1 MNEASPFE
9 NLYQEELYLIPSR
22 VIIVLGTEWETVGEE
37 ERTTLIKMMGALKL
51 SLAAVQIITRQEFEL
66 EDLQPFSPR
75 QIIALGSRT
84 KTGTLYEHMH
94 QDGVSIVI
102 ADHLHDLD
110 DQKKKRLWIALKQM
124 FNI

>member
-22 VIIVLGTEWETVGEE
+22 VIVVLGKDWETIGEE

-51 SLAAVQIITRQEFEL
+51 SLAAVQIITRHDFEL
-66 EDLQPFSPR
+66 DDLHAFSPR
-75 QIIALGSRT
+75 QIIALGSRM
-84 KTGTLYEHMH
+84 KTGALYEHLH
-94 QDGVSIVI
+94 EDGVSIVMG
-102 ADHLHDLD
+102 DHLDELD